1 MGEVTP
7 RTNFEFDVCAKGP
20 ISLRLRR
27 RGSKRRRVGHL
38 EKDIGLDSL

>member
-7 RTNFEFDVCAKGP
+7 RTNFEFDVCAKRTY

-38 EKDIGLDSL
+38 RKDLG